1 MILFGTYF
9 IGWENTWKYF
19 NLYCCTLSTYV
30 LILIKLMGIL
40 GNMIEID
47 IYDYFTVMKNMMEFL
62 IGLDTYY
69 VKKQYGD

>member
-1 MILFGTYF
+1 
-9 IGWENTWKYF
+9 
-19 NLYCCTLSTYV
+19 
-30 LILIKLMGIL
+30 MGIL

>member
-1 MILFGTYF
+1 
-9 IGWENTWKYF
+9 
-19 NLYCCTLSTYV
+19 
-30 LILIKLMGIL
+30 MGML

-69 VKKQYGD
+69 VKKQYDD

>member
-1 MILFGTYF
+1 
-9 IGWENTWKYF
+9 
-19 NLYCCTLSTYV
+19 
-30 LILIKLMGIL
+30 MGIL

-47 IYDYFTVMKNMMEFL
+47 IYDYFTVMKNMMAFL